1 MSTIRSGREEEPG
14 IAKDVSP
21 LLVERLLVIA
31 RALAGHIDPGA
42 AFRATAAEIGELIP
56 HDHIDVAV
64 LLHDRRKHAC
74 YEAGCQTSWSELA
87 ANPLPTDLSP
97 VRSVLRGE
105 VAHLLTPDALCD
117 ARFHFPGALDEP
129 IFSAGLRSR
138 IIVPMRA
145 RGDIVGTLDISRHDP
160 GCYTFADVET
170 AQHCADFIAPY
181 IYALIQ
187 SEEARRAMLAE
198 SEARNHAELLRVGA
212 SRLTEG
218 MERERRRIAMD
229 LHDQTLADL
238 ARVVRQVSALHR
250 QGVARVAQLAELER
264 EIVNCLA
271 ELRRIVD
278 DMRPGVLELFGLRDA
293 IEAHLNRSVSRASP
307 PIAVRIDDT
316 SAAAAD
322 RLSQEM
328 RTALYRI
335 VQEAINNAV
344 RHAQPDRIEVRMEAS
359 DRSLCVMVS
368 DDGIGCGTVD
378 PEASGGIGHM
388 HTRAALIGARLRIG
402 RASRRGGTRV
412 MVEVAWPP
420 AATAAPAVAARPAEA
435 IGSV

>member
-1 MSTIRSGREEEPG
+1 MQEKRQIGTS
-14 IAKDVSP
+14 VSP
-21 LLVERLLVIA
+21 LLVERLLAIA

-42 AFRATAAEIGELIP
+42 AFRATAAEIGELIS

-74 YEAGCQTSWSELA
+74 YEAGCHTSWSELA
-87 ANPLPTDLSP
+87 ADPLPTDLSP

-105 VAHLLTPDALCD
+105 VTHLLTPDALYD
-117 ARFHFPGALDEP
+117 PRFHFPGALDEP

-145 RGDIVGTLDISRHDP
+145 RGDIIGTLDISRHDP
-160 GCYTFADVET
+160 GCYTPADVET

-198 SEARNHAELLRVGA
+198 SEARSRAEVLRVGA

-238 ARVVRQVSALHR
+238 ARVVRQVSALRR
-250 QGVARVAQLAELER
+250 QGVVQAAQLADLER
-264 EIVNCLA
+264 EVVNCLT

-316 SAAAAD
+316 SAGAGD

-344 RHAQPDRIEVRMEAS
+344 RHARPHRIEVRIEA
-359 DRSLCVMVS
+359 RETMLRIVVS
-368 DDGIGCGTVD
+368 DDGTGGGATD

-402 RASRRGGTRV
+402 RASRKGGTRV
-412 MVEVAWPP
+412 VVEVARPE
-420 AATAAPAVAARPAEA
+420 AAMSVAARPTEA
-435 IGSV
+435 IGSM